1 MTFPIGPRPVA
12 TQQPQLTVPG
22 SNASAEAH
30 AALTQSLSALGKHD
44 RHECLHGEFVGA
56 AGRGD
61 RRTISELNPMLGG
74 RDPVVLSEALLA
86 AAANGHFEIMRMI
99 FKGRAWLWA
108 DNKFSVM
115 ACIVEHYDPSS
126 LEHRKTLMDLFG
138 HISGERRSVR
148 LHNSQAE
155 YAEYEARV
163 AKILIGVREKDPE
176 LANWCDGQWQ
186 MAGITLVERSSLI

>member
-30 AALTQSLSALGKHD
+30 AAFKQSLSVLGKHD
-44 RHECLHGEFVGA
+44 RYEYLHREFVGA

-61 RRTISELNPMLGG
+61 RQTISELNPMLDG
-74 RDPVVLSEALLA
+74 RDPVVLSEPLLA

-99 FKGRAWLWA
+99 FKDRAWLWA
-108 DNKFSVM
+108 KEKFAVM
-115 ACIVEHYDPSS
+115 ACIVENYVPSD
-126 LEHRKTLMDLFG
+126 LTHRWAFMDLFA
-138 HISGERRSVR
+138 HFPPERRFV
-148 LHNSQAE
+148 A
-155 YAEYEARV
+155 AFGDADAYERKLANIIRT
-163 AKILIGVREKDPE
+163 VREKDSE
-176 LANWCDGQWQ
+176 LANWCEGQLG

>member
-30 AALTQSLSALGKHD
+30 AAFKQSLSALGKHD
-44 RHECLHGEFVGA
+44 RHEYLHREFVGA

-61 RRTISELNPMLGG
+61 RQTISELNPMLDG

-99 FKGRAWLWA
+99 FKDRAWLWA

-115 ACIVEHYDPSS
+115 ACIIEHYDRGNPADR
-126 LEHRKTLMDLFG
+126 RKAFMDLF
-138 HISGERRSVR
+138 SLVPLERRHVR
-148 LHNSQAE
+148 GFGDAD
-155 YAEYEARV
+155 AYERELTNLISRV
-163 AKILIGVREKDPE
+163 RNKDPE
-176 LANWCDGQWQ
+176 LANWCEAELTPSNRHW
-186 MAGITLVERSSLI
+186 R